1 MFSASGFAAFAGRAE
16 VELRATGERVG
27 KRGAGAHDR
36 LTAQEAEVARLVAD
50 GNSNRQVAGL
60 LFISENTVQY
70 HLRKV
75 FRKIGVSSR
84 TQLARVVLD
93 QGRAIRSDLAVELGW
108 PA

>member
-1 MFSASGFAAFAGRAE
+1 
-16 VELRATGERVG
+16 LRATGERVG

-50 GNSNRQVAGL
+50 GHSNRQVAGL

-93 QGRAIRSDLAVELGW
+93 QNRATRPDLAVELGW